1 MVCLGLLSGI
11 VGADQ
16 TTEVGRLPQI
26 IIFNRK
32 ALRLFTF
39 QAKPSTYLVTG
50 KQLVIY
56 AVKQIGM
63 SFFLIRMPRVG

>member
-39 QAKPSTYLVTG
+39 QAKPSTYLVTN
-50 KQLVIY
+50 
-56 AVKQIGM
+56 
-63 SFFLIRMPRVG
+63 